1 MLLSKP
7 QKNLIESGKKM
18 FVDETAKKMN
28 LKREEKNQASLGEP
42 YKPEL
47 ISQTCISLNCRPEL
61 N

>member
-1 MLLSKP
+1 
-7 QKNLIESGKKM
+7 M

-28 LKREEKNQASLGEP
+28 LKREEKNQASLGEH
-42 YKPEL
+42 YKLEL

>member
-1 MLLSKP
+1 V
-7 QKNLIESGKKM
+7 EKKC
-18 FVDETAKKMN
+18 VDETAKKMN

>member
-1 MLLSKP
+1 
-7 QKNLIESGKKM
+7 
-18 FVDETAKKMN
+18 
-28 LKREEKNQASLGEP
+28 LGEP